1 MKIGIICAADEELSP
16 FLPQIEDIKV
26 SEMTML
32 KFYEGNIGGT
42 EIAAVFSGVCKVNA
56 AVAAQILIDSFGVTA
71 VINSGTAGGMD
82 AKLGI
87 YDTVIATECCY
98 HDVAENILTEYHPHM
113 ETVFFESSPHL
124 LRLSQKAVEHLGLRN
139 V

>member
-26 SEMTML
+26 SEKTML

-71 VINSGTAGGMD
+71 VINSGTAGNGREAPD
-82 AKLGI
+82 I
-87 YDTVIATECCY
+87 
-98 HDVAENILTEYHPHM
+98 
-113 ETVFFESSPHL
+113 
-124 LRLSQKAVEHLGLRN
+124 
-139 V
+139 